1 MIILTLPRDVGL
13 DKDNF
18 QKSKIFNTTDSLINY
33 ILNILIMR
41 PGNMPGMPELGV
53 NIGQYVHPKMQTQLD
68 TNLLKGLIMSN
79 CEALLP
85 YLSSDDLYIGIA
97 VDEDGRD
104 VLIIK
109 IPMVVDEISRE
120 ERDVYYAFYRS
131 QLNELKFNFLVDDG
145 L

>member
-1 MIILTLPRDVGL
+1 
-13 DKDNF
+13 
-18 QKSKIFNTTDSLINY
+18 
-33 ILNILIMR
+33 
-41 PGNMPGMPELGV
+41 
-53 NIGQYVHPKMQTQLD
+53 
-68 TNLLKGLIMSN
+68 MSN

-85 YLSSDDLYIGIA
+85 YLSSDDVYIGVV

-104 VLIIK
+104 VLLIK
-109 IPMVVDEISRE
+109 IPLIVDEISRE